1 MGFFSCLVLLT
12 EREVSDVIAK
22 ARRVAAQI
30 TNVERDG
37 LNATIGFDENQLL
50 GNAEAAD
57 SVAGPLRGMAVA
69 IKDNIATLEY
79 RTTCGSKILQSY
91 QSPYEATVVERVK
104 GAGGF
109 VACKTNMDEFG
120 MGSSTE
126 HSAFGPC
133 RNPVDKGRVPG
144 GSSGGSAAL
153 VAVGAVDAA
162 LGSETGGSVRQ
173 PAAFCGVV
181 GFKPTYGRLSR
192 FGLVA
197 FGSSLDQVG
206 VLGRSTTTVR
216 SLASVISGPDV
227 RDSTCKKLPPIA
239 EATERKD
246 LAGLT
251 IGLPKEYLS
260 DDIDTAVRRAWDQA
274 TATLKDLG
282 AQIRDVSLPHTGF
295 AVATYYVIA
304 PAEAS
309 ANLARFDG
317 VRYGTRGDTSG
328 DGLEDM
334 YNATRAHGFGPEV
347 RRRIMVGTYV
357 LSSGYYDT
365 YYKKAQIARGLIAHD
380 FENVFSSGVDLL
392 FTPTTPS
399 VAFELGA
406 RLQNPVHMYREDRC
420 VCAANL
426 AGVPAVSVPIGRH
439 HGLPIGGQLIGA
451 VDADDLILDA
461 ASILEQSVDGHAEI

>member
-1 MGFFSCLVLLT
+1 MDFFSCLVLLT
-12 EREVSDVIAK
+12 ERVVSDVIAK
-22 ARRVAAQI
+22 ARRVAVQI
-30 TNVERDG
+30 INVEKEG
-37 LNATIGFDENQLL
+37 LNATIGFDENQILL
-50 GNAEAAD
+50 NAETAD
-57 SVAGPLRGMAVA
+57 SVEGPLRATAIAV
-69 IKDNIATLEY
+69 KDNIATLEY

-104 GAGGF
+104 RAGGF

-133 RNPVDKGRVPG
+133 RNPVNNARVPG

-153 VAVGAVDAA
+153 VAVGAVDAG

-181 GFKPTYGRLSR
+181 GFKPTYGRISR

-206 VLGRSTTTVR
+206 VLARSTTMVR

-227 RDSTCKKLPPIA
+227 RDSTCKKMAPIA
-239 EATERKD
+239 KTTERKD
-246 LAGLT
+246 LTGLT
-251 IGLPKEYLS
+251 IGLPTEYFS
-260 DDIDTAVRRAWDQA
+260 QDIDSAVRRACDQA
-274 TATLKDLG
+274 SARLKDLG
-282 AQIRDVSLPHTGF
+282 AQIRDVSLPHTEF

-317 VRYGTRGDTSG
+317 VRYGTRGDARG
-328 DGLEDM
+328 NGLEDM
-334 YNATRAHGFGPEV
+334 YHATRAHGFGPEV

-365 YYKKAQIARGLIAHD
+365 YYKKAQVARGLIARD

-426 AGVPAVSVPIGRH
+426 AGVPAVSVPIGRND
-439 HGLPIGGQLIGA
+439 GLPIGGQFMGRL
-451 VDADDLILDA
+451 DADDLILDA
-461 ASILEQSVDGHAEI
+461 ASLLEQSVDGHAEV